1 MAPPYIK
8 RVVRLVMLLSTARA
22 AAPAGSVKCAA
33 DGSSASYSETIST
46 AQGVVKR
53 TIVTN
58 GCPNHESYCTGK
70 PGPAP
75 TCKDEG
81 QQGSDTE
88 AVEQDVSVDIP
99 ANPILKSSYTAKELD
114 CSMGAIAYA
123 LNGIGF
129 YSGAVGY
136 DADGNC
142 PQLDVADPEAEWIS
156 FDCCTG
162 HSDYDA
168 AYHYHFPPSCLLA
181 QANKAAPVSDGHSAQ
196 VGWAEDGFPICPRPV
211 STHAIDTTRHSPP
224 NSAQTAR
231 SAPAASRSATA
242 APRARTRPIAR
253 TSAVATRA
261 SFRASTTTSTATTL
275 RAKSAT

>member
-1 MAPPYIK
+1 MAPTGTK
-8 RVVRLVMLLSTARA
+8 RVLVLLVTLLGTAHA
-22 AAPAGSVKCAA
+22 AAGDACAA
-33 DGSSASYSETIST
+33 DGSSAAYTETIST
-46 AQGVVKR
+46 AQGVMKR

-75 TCKDEG
+75 TCKDKGE
-81 QQGSDTE
+81 QGSDTE
-88 AVEQDVSVDIP
+88 AVEQDVSVDVP
-99 ANPILKSSYTAKELD
+99 ANPILKSSYTPGELD
-114 CSMGAIAYA
+114 CSMGPIAYA

-181 QANKAAPVSDGHSAQ
+181 QANKAAPISDGHSAQ
-196 VGWAEDGFPICPRPV
+196 IGWAEDGFPICPRPV
-211 STHAIDTTRHSPP
+211 SAHAIDATRHSPP

-231 SAPAASRSATA
+231 SAPAASRFGIA
-242 APRARTRPIAR
+242 APQAPTRPTAK
-253 TSAVATRA
+253 TPAAATKGSWTA
-261 SFRASTTTSTATTL
+261 SIIINTATTS
-275 RAKSAT
+275 RARSAT